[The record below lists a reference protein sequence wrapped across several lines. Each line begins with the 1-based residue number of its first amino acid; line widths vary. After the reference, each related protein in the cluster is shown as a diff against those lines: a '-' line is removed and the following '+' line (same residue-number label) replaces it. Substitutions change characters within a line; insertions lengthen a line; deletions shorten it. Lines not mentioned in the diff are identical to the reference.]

1 MVYQCKAADRIYL
14 IICSKSYLKD
24 IVPGVFL
31 RSLLFRIIQFIE
43 AGGLIPVVQ
52 LKSNHSEGPILG
64 SDSVQLTV
72 LLKKCVLN
80 IVMQQKL

>member
-1 MVYQCKAADRIYL
+1 MVYQCKAADRSYL

-52 LKSNHSEGPILG
+52 LKSNHSEG

>member
-52 LKSNHSEGPILG
+52 LKLNHSEG